1 MDREMLIQFTMDY
14 KSFKINTKYL
24 LNGKLI
30 IISGINGSGKSQLL
44 ESIMGNQTNVYINK
58 CILSKKNIAMYSFR
72 DNISL
77 PTFGNYSYEII
88 SAINNGIISFY
99 NNMKYYYKVHNKDTF
114 RDYCIQNLEIGI
126 SLKGNNFNQNINKKV
141 SASSIAK
148 IFDYIYDSTSEIW
161 LNYTSE
167 EVLNRIP
174 NDFIIKFEGEEIEGI
189 TRIFTEAVRSR
200 AKERDKFAD
209 LNEKFDNNKWLKN
222 APWTEI
228 NNLFEKMHFNYRF
241 AEDFNYEIPNLK
253 NPPVL
258 YAFEKGVINKREIRQ
273 INDLSDGE
281 KAILKLIIASYDRKG
296 DDVTKLLLLDEY
308 DATLNPSLIK
318 NFYLVIKEYYLD
330 RGITVIITTHSPVT
344 IYLASEFSDCLT
356 YYEIFRQDDASPKI
370 KEVNTSEYQELGFV
384 ENYYNKIQ
392 NPTLRLKQ
400 LEQENNKLKEI
411 IHNQTK
417 PIVLTEGKTD
427 WKHLK
432 EAKIKLKN
440 MDEYDF
446 FEYECEMGDEELLK
460 ILKSYAK
467 LYNAQKLIFIFDND
481 NPKISSQ
488 VSENGCNF
496 KCWGNNVYSF
506 VIPQPHIREN
516 EDSISIEHYYPD
528 EILKKEIKCEDGIIR
543 RIYCGNDFQ
552 TTGLNNT
559 IKKRCNR
566 KNCCGID
573 IIRVLSGCEQEKVYD
588 IDKEDDKSP
597 NYALTKNDFFE
608 KIIKDNNDIDM
619 TKFNLILD
627 IITEIINI

>member
-258 YAFEKGVINKREIRQ
+258 YAYEKEVINRREIRQ
-273 INDLSDGE
+273 LNDLSDGE

>member
-72 DNISL
+72 NNISL

-253 NPPVL
+253 TPPVL